1 MAGYTRPSGSANIA
15 NGNIIDATDL
25 NGEFDTL
32 EGAFNSSSGHS
43 HDGTA
48 GGGARITETGPGG
61 QYTFTTN
68 RMEPASGQSLEIGA
82 DTNRFTNAYFNGTTG
97 VKTLNLNVE
106 TSGTIASLIVGTSSA
121 VTSVEDGFS
130 SISANHDQL
139 VSAKAVKDYVDS
151 QVTAQDLDITDG
163 TNTGSVDLD
172 SASLTFTGST
182 GIGAVVSNGT
192 VTFTT
197 TDSEIVHDNLSGFV
211 EDEHV
216 DHSNV
221 LISSGNG
228 LTGGGNITTSR
239 TLSVDPHTG
248 IAVTTDGVALSHLG
262 LESLTDPNAD
272 RVAFWD
278 DSEGAFKWLTMGSNL
293 SITDT
298 TLNATDTNTTYST
311 ATSSVE
317 GLVEIFS
324 DTTQT
329 VAAQTITSTS
339 GRTYGSQLNSA
350 NQLVVNVPWTDT
362 TYSTATDSALG
373 LVKLGSSTAQTTA
386 PESVTT
392 TSNRSYAVQLDSN
405 SKMVVNVPWVDT
417 NDNTTYSAGTGLT
430 LDGTT
435 FKTNVSS
442 TAQTVAANTLTATN
456 NRTYAIQVTS
466 NDDLVVNV
474 PWENTNTVYSAGT
487 GVTLT
492 NTTFSIGQDVG
503 TSDNVQF
510 NNVTVSGDLTV
521 SGTTTTVNTETINL
535 ADNQIVLNSN
545 FDGAT
550 PTEDGGI
557 EIERGDE
564 ANKTLVWDET
574 NDKWTIGSE
583 TFVVGGLE
591 GNSSSDLT
599 LSTDE
604 VMVFKSADTSNVGNP
619 VFNFQ
624 HTSSAN
630 VAAPPQLN
638 IKNTDTATS
647 ADQLIGEFRFVASD
661 SLGNYVDYASFK
673 STILDNTSATRDG
686 SFVMTVSDDG
696 ANDLEVFSAGGGQST
711 IIQSGVGNISLKA
724 GTTTMTN
731 SAGTGNL
738 TFTPNSSSQVISAQT
753 DLRLTGTDIRIDAT
767 TNVKLE
773 GTTTDVFGDL
783 VLSKGASD
791 WKVEVGT
798 SNELNIYYGSTRL
811 FELDSSGNLTVR
823 GNVVAFDTS
832 L

>member
-25 NGEFDTL
+25 NGEFDSL
-32 EGAFNSSSGHS
+32 EGAFNSSSGHN

-61 QYTFTTN
+61 QYTFTTD
-68 RMEPASGQSLEIGA
+68 RMEPSSGQTLEIGS

-106 TSGTIASLIVGTSSA
+106 TSGTIASLVVGTSPA
-121 VTSVEDGFS
+121 VTSVEGGFATVS
-130 SISANHDQL
+130 QNHDQL

-163 TNTGSVDLD
+163 SNTGSVDLD

-182 GIGAVVSNGT
+182 GIGAVVNNGT

-211 EDEHV
+211 GNEHI
-216 DHSNV
+216 DHSTV
-221 LISSGNG
+221 SISTGNG
-228 LTGGGNITTSR
+228 LTGGGDITATR
-239 TLSVDPHTG
+239 TLAVDPHTG

-317 GLVEIFS
+317 GLVKIFS

-373 LVKLGSSTAQTTA
+373 LVKLGSSTQQTTA

-392 TSNRSYAVQLDSN
+392 TANRSYAVQLDSN

-417 NDNTTYSAGTGLT
+417 NTNTTYSAGTGLT

-435 FKTNVSS
+435 FKANVSQ
-442 TAQTVAANTLTATN
+442 TAQTVAANSLTATN
-456 NRTYAIQVTS
+456 NRTYAIQVNS
-466 NDDLVVNV
+466 NDELVVNV
-474 PWENTNTVYSAGT
+474 PWVDTDVNTDTTYSAGT
-487 GVTLT
+487 GITLT
-492 NTTFSIGQDVG
+492 DTTFSIGQAVG
-503 TSDNVQF
+503 TSDDVTF
-510 NNVTVSGDLTV
+510 NNMTVSGNLTV

-545 FDGAT
+545 FTGSN
-550 PTEDGGI
+550 PTENGGI

-574 NDKWTIGSE
+574 NDKWTVGGE
-583 TFVVGGLE
+583 TFVASTFE
-591 GNSSSDLT
+591 GNLT
-599 LSTDE
+599 G
-604 VMVFKSADTSNVGNP
+604 NV
-619 VFNFQ
+619 
-624 HTSSAN
+624 
-630 VAAPPQLN
+630 
-638 IKNTDTATS
+638 
-647 ADQLIGEFRFVASD
+647 
-661 SLGNYVDYASFK
+661 
-673 STILDNTSATRDG
+673 
-686 SFVMTVSDDG
+686 
-696 ANDLEVFSAGGGQST
+696 
-711 IIQSGVGNISLKA
+711 
-724 GTTTMTN
+724 
-731 SAGTGNL
+731 TGNL
-738 TFTPNSSSQVISAQT
+738 TGDT
-753 DLRLTGTDIRIDAT
+753 TGTHTGAVNAT
-767 TNVKLE
+767 DVTVTGVVTGNVTGDVLGDVKAGNGTVILDSGTNGTNAAYTGNVSVPDNITFTE
-773 GTTTDVFGDL
+773 GT
-783 VLSKGASD
+783 SD
-791 WKVEVGT
+791 WKIEVGA
-798 SNELNIYYGSTRL
+798 SNEVLISYGGTNM
-811 FELDSSGNLTVR
+811 FKLDSSGNLTVR
-823 GNVVAFDTS
+823 GNVTAFDTS

>member
-386 PESVTT
+386 PESVTAT
-392 TSNRSYAVQLDSN
+392 ANRSYAVQLDSN

-417 NDNTTYSAGTGLT
+417 DTNTTYSAGTGLT

-442 TAQTVAANTLTATN
+442 TAQTVAANTLTNTN
-456 NRTYAIQVTS
+456 NRTYAIQVNS
-466 NDDLVVNV
+466 SDELVVNV
-474 PWENTNTVYSAGT
+474 PWEDTDTNTTYSAGT
-487 GVTLT
+487 GITLDG
-492 NTTFSIGQDVG
+492 TTFSIGQAVG
-503 TSDNVQF
+503 TSDNVTF
-510 NNVTVSGDLTV
+510 NNMTVSGDLTV

-545 FDGAT
+545 FTGAT
-550 PTEDGGI
+550 PTENGGI

-574 NDKWTIGSE
+574 NDKWTVGSE
-583 TFVVGGLE
+583 TFVAGTFE
-591 GNSSSDLT
+591 GNLT
-599 LSTDE
+599 G
-604 VMVFKSADTSNVGNP
+604 NVTG
-619 VFNFQ
+619 
-624 HTSSAN
+624 
-630 VAAPPQLN
+630 
-638 IKNTDTATS
+638 TATNLDV
-647 ADQLIGEFRFVASD
+647 ADDVEVTFGA
-661 SLGNYVDYASFK
+661 
-673 STILDNTSATRDG
+673 
-686 SFVMTVSDDG
+686 
-696 ANDLEVFSAGGGQST
+696 ANDLRIKHSSST
-711 IIQSGVGNISLKA
+711 NKNYIQGVGADGEIDIQAHSVRIINN
-724 GTTTMTN
+724 G
-731 SAGTGNL
+731 
-738 TFTPNSSSQVISAQT
+738 SQVQADFST
-753 DLRLTGTDIRIDAT
+753 NGDESRLFHAGDEKLATKTGGVSITGDAT
-767 TNVKLE
+767 VSNDIIMTA
-773 GTTTDVFGDL
+773 
-783 VLSKGASD
+783 GASD